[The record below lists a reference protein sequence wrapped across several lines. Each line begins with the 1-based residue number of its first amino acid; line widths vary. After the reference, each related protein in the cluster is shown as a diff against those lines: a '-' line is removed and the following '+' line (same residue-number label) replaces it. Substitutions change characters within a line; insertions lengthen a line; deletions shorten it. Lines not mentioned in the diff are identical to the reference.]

1 MFPGYFSGYIQKFRI
16 HSKFKIIVIVVIT
29 ILIDIFSNYRA
40 KIKYTLLIKELLLSM
55 NHFLKIVYLTLLE
68 KCRYSE
74 FLWSVFSHIRTE
86 YGEILRNTE
95 YLSVFSPNAENT
107 EQKNSEYR
115 HFSRRVRNATPRK
128 F

>member
-1 MFPGYFSGYIQKFRI
+1 MFPGYFSEYIQKFRI

-55 NHFLKIVYLTLLE
+55 NHFLKIVCLTLLE

-74 FLWSVFSHIRTE
+74 FFWSVFSYIRTE

>member
-40 KIKYTLLIKELLLSM
+40 KIKYTLLI
-55 NHFLKIVYLTLLE
+55 F
-68 KCRYSE
+68 
-74 FLWSVFSHIRTE
+74 WSVFSYIRTE

-115 HFSRRVRNATPRK
+115 HFSRRVRNVTPRK